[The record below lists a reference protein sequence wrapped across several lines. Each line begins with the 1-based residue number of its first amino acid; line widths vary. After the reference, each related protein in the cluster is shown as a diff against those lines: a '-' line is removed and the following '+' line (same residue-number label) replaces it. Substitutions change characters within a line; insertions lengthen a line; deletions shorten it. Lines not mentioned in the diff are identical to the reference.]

1 MKCPCCNLVIEDE
14 HRHIDRCHPELL
26 RRRWTEAGISVDEIN
41 RRLHFASRHFP
52 IEDTVDDLIKRVHM
66 VEIMA
71 ASVGFAV
78 KIHETAGGKV
88 FTGSGETMVAALCL
102 AIDRM
107 KYQ

>member
-1 MKCPCCNLVIEDE
+1 
-14 HRHIDRCHPELL
+14 
-26 RRRWTEAGISVDEIN
+26 
-41 RRLHFASRHFP
+41 
-52 IEDTVDDLIKRVHM
+52 M